1 MAEDEL
7 KINVEAES
15 KILSSMTESGDLISS
30 TEKVKSS
37 FIDIPEPEVILMASN
52 IDLEVEGE
60 IKTSPRIENV
70 SSIIEQDRNVL
81 LEAKTN
87 NLENLVD
94 KNILPAV
101 TTIYNEIKNKMD
113 NDKDPRPP
121 LEERITVPPKVL
133 FFDEKLNKFTD
144 APYWA

>member
-37 FIDIPEPEVILMASN
+37 FIDIPEPEVVLMASN

-101 TTIYNEIKNKMD
+101 TTIYNEIENKMD

-121 LEERITVPPKVL
+121 LEERITVPPNVL
-133 FFDEKLNKFTD
+133 FLDEKLNNLTD